1 MVADSTTFQQ
11 NPQNYGT
18 LPDLASLLA
27 RLVPVRAICLAHLPD
42 RETMNIPNFKKLFM
56 PDISADTASLIH
68 AIASATAVIAALIA
82 ASAMIFAHM
91 TSDVKNQHSEVSLS
105 RATQEVTV
113 VNESDMQAQ
122 LEIQQLL
129 EENDALKAELE
140 RERAKLEQ
148 ERAERLK
155 LEASL
160 KPRTLTPQ
168 AHDAFKALAGELK
181 AKTLAPVVLLN
192 IHKDDKEAV
201 RFAKEIAVALTKSGI
216 QVQIKQLPLQKH
228 NTGTQV
234 VVYTGVGSDELEQAF
249 KAAEFA
255 TDIKRSGQSPRVKV
269 DDGDAISISAFIS
282 VYPRTV
288 I

>member
-1 MVADSTTFQQ
+1 MAPCQSSLAFWLDSYRTGATS
-11 NPQNYGT
+11 P
-18 LPDLASLLA
+18 A
-27 RLVPVRAICLAHLPD
+27 RLPD
-42 RETMNIPNFKKLFM
+42 RETMNIPNIKKLFM

-82 ASAMIFAHM
+82 ASAMILAHM
-91 TSDVKNQHSEVSLS
+91 TSDVKNQHSELTIS
-105 RATQEVTV
+105 RASQEVTV
-113 VNESDMQAQ
+113 VHESDVQAQ

-129 EENDALKAELE
+129 EQNETLKAKLE
-140 RERAKLEQ
+140 RGRAELEQ

-168 AHDAFKALAGELK
+168 AQDAFKALAGELK

-192 IHKDDKEAV
+192 IYKEDKEAV
-201 RFAKEIAVALTKSGI
+201 RFAKEIAVALTKSGV

-234 VVYTGVGSDELEQAF
+234 VMYAGVGGDELEHAF
-249 KAAEFA
+249 KAADFA
-255 TDIKRSGQSPRVKV
+255 SDIKRSGQSPRVKV
-269 DDGDAISISAFIS
+269 DDGDAIAISAFIS

>member
-1 MVADSTTFQQ
+1 MKIL
-11 NPQNYGT
+11 N
-18 LPDLASLLA
+18 L
-27 RLVPVRAICLAHLPD
+27 
-42 RETMNIPNFKKLFM
+42 KKLFM
-56 PDISADTASLIH
+56 PDISADAASLIH

-82 ASAMIFAHM
+82 ASAMILAHM
-91 TSDVKNQHSEVSLS
+91 TSDVKNQHSELTIS
-105 RATQEVTV
+105 RASQEVTV
-113 VNESDMQAQ
+113 VNESDVQAQ

-129 EENDALKAELE
+129 EQNESLKAELE
-140 RERAKLEQ
+140 RGRAELEQ

-168 AHDAFKALAGELK
+168 AQDAFKALAGELK

-201 RFAKEIAVALTKSGI
+201 RFAKEIAVALTKSGV
-216 QVQIKQLPLQKH
+216 QVQIKQLAVQKH

-234 VVYTGVGSDELEQAF
+234 VVYAGVGGDELEQAF
-249 KAAEFA
+249 KAADFA
-255 TDIKRSGQSPRVKV
+255 SDIKRSGQSPRVKV
-269 DDGDAISISAFIS
+269 DDGDAIAISAFIS

>member
-1 MVADSTTFQQ
+1 MGCNSGRGVFVFS
-11 NPQNYGT
+11 
-18 LPDLASLLA
+18 SKI
-27 RLVPVRAICLAHLPD
+27 RKIMAICQTSRAFWLDLYPYRGICPARLPD

-56 PDISADTASLIH
+56 PDISADAASLIH

-82 ASAMIFAHM
+82 ASAMIIAHM
-91 TSDVKNQHSEVSLS
+91 TSDVKNQQAEVPVS
-105 RATQEVTV
+105 RGAQVVTV
-113 VNESDMQAQ
+113 VQESDVQAR
-122 LEIQQLL
+122 LEIEQLM
-129 EENDALKAELE
+129 EQNDALRAELE
-140 RERAKLEQ
+140 R

-160 KPRTLTPQ
+160 KPRALTPQ

-201 RFAKEIAVALTKSGI
+201 RFAKEIAVALTKAGV

-234 VVYTGVGSDELEQAF
+234 VVYAGVGGDELEQAF
-249 KAAEFA
+249 KTAEFA
-255 TDIKRSGQSPRVKV
+255 SDIKRSGQSPRVKV
-269 DDGDAISISAFIS
+269 DDGDAIAISAFIS
-282 VYPRTV
+282 VYPRRE

>member
-1 MVADSTTFQQ
+1 MFFSKIRKIMALCQ
-11 NPQNYGT
+11 
-18 LPDLASLLA
+18 ASLALWLA
-27 RLVPVRAICLAHLPD
+27 LYPYRGTRPARLPD
-42 RETMNIPNFKKLFM
+42 RETMNIHNVKKLFM

-82 ASAMIFAHM
+82 ASAMILAHM
-91 TSDVKNQHSEVSLS
+91 TSDVKNQHPEVIVA
-105 RATQEVTV
+105 RAPQAVTV
-113 VNESDMQAQ
+113 VNESDVQAQ
-122 LEIQQLL
+122 LEIEQLM
-129 EENDALKAELE
+129 EQNDALRAELE
-140 RERAKLEQ
+140 R

-160 KPRTLTPQ
+160 KPRALTPQ

-201 RFAKEIAVALTKSGI
+201 RFAKEIAVALTKAGV
-216 QVQIKQLPLQKH
+216 QVQIKQLQLQKQ

-234 VVYTGVGSDELEQAF
+234 VVYAGTGSDELEQAF
-249 KAAEFA
+249 KTAEFA

-269 DDGDAISISAFIS
+269 DDGDAIAISAFIS

>member
-1 MVADSTTFQQ
+1 MALCQTSLAL
-11 NPQNYGT
+11 G
-18 LPDLASLLA
+18 LDLYPYRATSPA
-27 RLVPVRAICLAHLPD
+27 RLPD
-42 RETMNIPNFKKLFM
+42 RETMNIHNFKKLFM

-82 ASAMIFAHM
+82 ASAMILAHM
-91 TSDVKNQHSEVSLS
+91 TSDVKNQQSEVTLS
-105 RATQEVTV
+105 RASQEVSV
-113 VNESDMQAQ
+113 VNESEVQAQ

-129 EENDALKAELE
+129 EQNDALKAELA
-140 RERAKLEQ
+140 REK
-148 ERAERLK
+148 AERLK

-168 AHDAFKALAGELK
+168 AHEAFKALAGELK

-201 RFAKEIAVALTKSGI
+201 RFAKEIAVALNKSGV

-234 VVYTGVGSDELEQAF
+234 VVYAGVGSDELEQAF
-249 KAAEFA
+249 KAADFA
-255 TDIKRSGQSPRVKV
+255 SDIKRSGQSPRVKV
-269 DDGDAISISAFIS
+269 DDGDAIAISAFIS

>member
-1 MVADSTTFQQ
+1 M
-11 NPQNYGT
+11 
-18 LPDLASLLA
+18 LHRSLLLSWPIA
-27 RLVPVRAICLAHLPD
+27 QIGQFYGAPTNSEP
-42 RETMNIPNFKKLFM
+42 MNIPKFKKLFM

-68 AIASATAVIAALIA
+68 AIASAIAVIAALIA
-82 ASAMIFAHM
+82 ASAMIIAHM
-91 TSDVKNQHSEVSLS
+91 TSDVKNQHSEAIVS
-105 RATQEVTV
+105 RASQEVTV
-113 VNESDMQAQ
+113 VNESDVQAQ

-129 EENDALKAELE
+129 EQNEALKVELE
-140 RERAKLEQ
+140 RERAELAN
-148 ERAERLK
+148 ERTERLK

-168 AHDAFKALAGELK
+168 AHDAFKALAADLK

-201 RFAKEIAVALTKSGI
+201 RFAKEIAVALTKSGV

-228 NTGTQV
+228 NSGTQV
-234 VVYTGVGSDELEQAF
+234 VVYTGAGSDELEQAF
-249 KAAEFA
+249 KSAEFA
-255 TDIKRSGQSPRVKV
+255 TEIKRSAQSPRVKV
-269 DDGDAISISAFIS
+269 DDGDAIAISAFIS

>member
-1 MVADSTTFQQ
+1 MALCYGNARCEASGVSEASHLHGRFPKCEIMKTF
-11 NPQNYGT
+11 N
-18 LPDLASLLA
+18 L
-27 RLVPVRAICLAHLPD
+27 
-42 RETMNIPNFKKLFM
+42 KKLFM

-82 ASAMIFAHM
+82 ASAMILAHM
-91 TSDVKNQHSEVSLS
+91 TSDVKNQHPEVIVA
-105 RATQEVTV
+105 RAPQAVTV
-113 VNESDMQAQ
+113 VNESDVQAQ
-122 LEIQQLL
+122 LEIEQLM
-129 EENDALKAELE
+129 EQNDALRAELE
-140 RERAKLEQ
+140 R

-160 KPRTLTPQ
+160 KPRALTPQ

-201 RFAKEIAVALTKSGI
+201 RFAKEIAVALTKAGV
-216 QVQIKQLPLQKH
+216 QVQIKQLQLQKQ

-234 VVYTGVGSDELEQAF
+234 VVYAGAGSDELEQAF
-249 KAAEFA
+249 KTAEFA

-269 DDGDAISISAFIS
+269 DDGDAIAISAFIS

>member
-1 MVADSTTFQQ
+1 MKTF
-11 NPQNYGT
+11 NLKN
-18 LPDLASLLA
+18 
-27 RLVPVRAICLAHLPD
+27 
-42 RETMNIPNFKKLFM
+42 LFM
-56 PDISADTASLIH
+56 PDISAGTASLIH

-82 ASAMIFAHM
+82 ASAMILAHM
-91 TSDVKNQHSEVSLS
+91 TSDVKNQQSEVTLS
-105 RATQEVTV
+105 RASQEVSV
-113 VNESDMQAQ
+113 VNESEVQAQ

-129 EENDALKAELE
+129 EQNDALKAELE
-140 RERAKLEQ
+140 REK
-148 ERAERLK
+148 AERLK

-168 AHDAFKALAGELK
+168 AHEAFKALAGELK

-201 RFAKEIAVALTKSGI
+201 RFAKEIAVALTKSGV
-216 QVQIKQLPLQKH
+216 QVQIKQLLLQKH

-234 VVYTGVGSDELEQAF
+234 VVYAGVGSDELEQAF
-249 KAAEFA
+249 KAADFA
-255 TDIKRSGQSPRVKV
+255 SDIKRSGQSPRVKV
-269 DDGDAISISAFIS
+269 DDGDAIAISAFIS

>member
-1 MVADSTTFQQ
+1 MPTLAAKLADCPS
-11 NPQNYGT
+11 
-18 LPDLASLLA
+18 
-27 RLVPVRAICLAHLPD
+27 RVAHLTRLPE
-42 RETMNIPNFKKLFM
+42 RKKMKIRKFKKLFM

-82 ASAMIFAHM
+82 ASAMILAHM
-91 TSDVKNQHSEVSLS
+91 TSDVKNQHSEVIVA
-105 RATQEVTV
+105 RAPQAVTV
-113 VNESDMQAQ
+113 VNESDVQAQ
-122 LEIQQLL
+122 LEIEQLM
-129 EENDALKAELE
+129 EQNDALRAELE
-140 RERAKLEQ
+140 R

-160 KPRTLTPQ
+160 KPRALTPQ

-201 RFAKEIAVALTKSGI
+201 RFAKEIAVALTKAGV
-216 QVQIKQLPLQKH
+216 QVQIKQLQLQKH

-234 VVYTGVGSDELEQAF
+234 VVYAGAGSDELEHAF
-249 KAAEFA
+249 KTAEFA

-269 DDGDAISISAFIS
+269 DDGDAIAISAFIS